1 MFNFLHFL
9 PLRYCKCTYF
19 VCRIIA
25 TATIHVTETK
35 IYLKKLSNNI
45 FLQGAKTDCRVTC
58 RLKNQGFD
66 EIQIYGIFAFCW
78 LKRALRI
85 KFYFCKRIIERHQP

>member
-1 MFNFLHFL
+1 MKKL
-9 PLRYCKCTYF
+9 Y
-19 VCRIIA
+19 V
-25 TATIHVTETK
+25 
-35 IYLKKLSNNI
+35 KKLSTT
-45 FLQGAKTDCRVTC
+45 FFFGTERKLTVESRVS
-58 RLKNQGFD
+58 LKNQGLD